1 MLLKIDDSRSE
12 DLPHF
17 RGWRKSV
24 ILAATVTGLVLLI
37 NVVLA
42 ILGAVKSNPG
52 DGVSVIYHGDC
63 GTVKWRNTASHVVIN
78 FLGTALLAA
87 SSFTMQCLT
96 SPTRSEVDAAHGKRK
111 SLEIGLLSFTNLF
124 HVQSWKRRVWLLLC
138 LSSIPLHLL

>member
-1 MLLKIDDSRSE
+1 MLLKTDDSQSE

-24 ILAATVTGLVLLI
+24 VLAATVTGLVLLI

-42 ILGAVKSNPG
+42 ILGAVKSKPSE
-52 DGVSVIYHGDC
+52 GVSVIYHGDC
-63 GTVKWRNTASHVVIN
+63 GTVERWNTASHVVIN

-96 SPTRSEVDAAHGKRK
+96 SPTRSEVDAARGKRK

-124 HVQSWKRRVWLLLC
+124 HMQSWKRRVWLLLC